1 MDIAFVIINA
11 ITVAAIYGLI
21 AIAVSITWSSLGL
34 VNLAY
39 GFIFSFAGYA
49 AWLVAG
55 RIPTNPYL
63 IAGTVIVAGGVAGI
77 IVCLLVFIPLHDKPA
92 FTSRGLIATLAISL
106 IGSQL
111 FLMIFG
117 PTSKSLP
124 DLFGRW
130 KVKLFDITLT
140 ADKIGVVVCSIAMLI
155 AVVLWMRSSRRGLE
169 IRAMMMNPRA
179 ASIVG
184 IGIRRT
190 GLYVMGLTG
199 AMAGLASVLL
209 SQTYYIAPFSGLTP
223 LIKGVSIALCG
234 GLGSVQGAVI
244 AAILLGLV
252 EALTNKFLGGQYVLH
267 DSISRH
273 HPRSD
278 RAAARDFGAG
288 GQSTRTISHARSS
301 ALQPIHLEKSAC
313 RLGNGDRQC

>member
-49 AWLVAG
+49 AWLISVETKS
-55 RIPTNPYL
+55 PFL
-63 IAGTVIVAGGVAGI
+63 IAGTGIAAGAIAGI
-77 IVCLLVFIPLHDKPA
+77 IVCLVVFIPLHDKPA
-92 FTSRGLIATLAISL
+92 FTSRGMIATLAISL
-106 IGSQL
+106 IGSQV
-111 FLMIFG
+111 FLMVFG

-124 DLFGRW
+124 DIFGRW
-130 KVKLFDITLT
+130 RMKFLDITLT
-140 ADKIGVVVCSIAMLI
+140 ADKIGIVVCSVARLI
-155 AVVLWMRSSRRGLE
+155 GAVAWMRSSRRGLE
-169 IRAMMMNPRA
+169 IRAMMMNPHA

-190 GLYVMGLTG
+190 GLYVMALTG

-244 AAILLGLV
+244 AAIILGLV
-252 EALTNKFLGGQYVLH
+252 EALTNKFLGGQYVLMTQFLVIILVLMVRPRG
-267 DSISRH
+267 ISGLV
-273 HPRSD
+273 D
-278 RAAARDFGAG
+278 KARE
-288 GQSTRTISHARSS
+288 Q
-301 ALQPIHLEKSAC
+301 
-313 RLGNGDRQC
+313 

>member
-1 MDIAFVIINA
+1 MDIAFVLINA

-49 AWLVAG
+49 AWLMATQVSKDPFLVAG
-55 RIPTNPYL
+55 TG
-63 IAGTVIVAGGVAGI
+63 IAAGALGGI

-92 FTSRGLIATLAISL
+92 FTSRGMIATLAISL

-111 FLMIFG
+111 FLMLFG

-130 KVKLFDITLT
+130 RTKIFDVTLT
-140 ADKIGVVVCSIAMLI
+140 ADKIGIVACSVAMLI
-155 AVVLWMRSSRRGLE
+155 LVVAWMKSSRRGLE
-169 IRAMMMNPRA
+169 IRAMMMNPHA
-179 ASIVG
+179 AAIVG
-184 IGIRRT
+184 IGVRRT
-190 GLYVMGLTG
+190 GFYVMGLTG

-252 EALTNKFLGGQYVLH
+252 EALTNKFLGGQYVLMTQFLVIIAILIVRPRG
-267 DSISRH
+267 ISGIV
-273 HPRSD
+273 D
-278 RAAARDFGAG
+278 KARE
-288 GQSTRTISHARSS
+288 Q
-301 ALQPIHLEKSAC
+301 
-313 RLGNGDRQC
+313 

>member
-49 AWLVAG
+49 AWLVAAQLSKD
-55 RIPTNPYL
+55 PFL
-63 IAGTVIVAGGVAGI
+63 VAAAGVAAGAVAGI
-77 IVCLLVFIPLHDKPA
+77 LVCAIVFIPLHDKPA
-92 FTSRGLIATLAISL
+92 FTSRGMIATLAISL
-106 IGSQL
+106 IGSQV
-111 FLMIFG
+111 FLMVFG

-130 KVKLFDITLT
+130 RIKIYDVTLT
-140 ADKIGVVVCSIAMLI
+140 ADKIGIVGCSIAMLLI
-155 AVVLWMRSSRRGLE
+155 VVMWMRSSRRGLE
-169 IRAMMMNPRA
+169 IRAMMMNPHA

-252 EALTNKFLGGQYVLH
+252 EALTNKFMGGQYVLMTQFLVIIIVLILRPRG
-267 DSISRH
+267 ISGLV
-273 HPRSD
+273 D
-278 RAAARDFGAG
+278 KARE
-288 GQSTRTISHARSS
+288 Q
-301 ALQPIHLEKSAC
+301 
-313 RLGNGDRQC
+313 